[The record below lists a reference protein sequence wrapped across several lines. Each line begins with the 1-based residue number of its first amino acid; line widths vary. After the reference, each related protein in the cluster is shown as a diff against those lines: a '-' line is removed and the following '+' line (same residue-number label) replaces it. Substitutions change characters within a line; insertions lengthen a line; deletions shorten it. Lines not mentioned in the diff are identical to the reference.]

1 MVTQRNT
8 WRMWRNCEGIED
20 FYYGYMEGMRE
31 LIRQIDITV
40 NEAAKRFGIPPSTL
54 KNILYGQSKNVGVIT
69 IKKLCDGLGLTIPE
83 FFDDSILVEIDSE
96 L

>member
-1 MVTQRNT
+1 M
-8 WRMWRNCEGIED
+8 
-20 FYYGYMEGMRE
+20 
-31 LIRQIDITV
+31 
-40 NEAAKRFGIPPSTL
+40 NEAAKRSGIPPSTL

-83 FFDDSILVEIDSE
+83 FFDNSIFVEIDSE

>member
-1 MVTQRNT
+1 MDMKKAVIYR
-8 WRMWRNCEGIED
+8 
-20 FYYGYMEGMRE
+20 MRE

-40 NEAAKRFGIPPSTL
+40 NETAKRFGIPPSTL

>member
-1 MVTQRNT
+1 MDMKKAVIYR
-8 WRMWRNCEGIED
+8 
-20 FYYGYMEGMRE
+20 MRE

-40 NEAAKRFGIPPSTL
+40 NEAAKRFGIPPLTL

>member
-1 MVTQRNT
+1 MDMKKAVIYR
-8 WRMWRNCEGIED
+8 
-20 FYYGYMEGMRE
+20 MRE
-31 LIRQIDITV
+31 LIRQRDITV
-40 NEAAKRFGIPPSTL
+40 NEAAKRSGIAPSNL

-83 FFDDSILVEIDSE
+83 FFDNSIFVEIDSE

>member
-1 MVTQRNT
+1 MDMKKAQTN
-8 WRMWRNCEGIED
+8 RMW
-20 FYYGYMEGMRE
+20 E
-31 LIRQIDITV
+31 LIRQRDITV
-40 NEAAKRFGIPPSTL
+40 NEAAKRSGIPPSTL

-83 FFDDSILVEIDSE
+83 FFDNSIFVEIDSE

>member
-1 MVTQRNT
+1 MDMKKAVIYR
-8 WRMWRNCEGIED
+8 
-20 FYYGYMEGMRE
+20 MRE

-54 KNILYGQSKNVGVIT
+54 KYILYGQSKNVGVIT

>member
-1 MVTQRNT
+1 MDMKKAVIYR
-8 WRMWRNCEGIED
+8 
-20 FYYGYMEGMRE
+20 MRE

-69 IKKLCDGLGLTIPE
+69 IKKLCDGLGLTSLIAELKKDDLQISE
-83 FFDDSILVEIDSE
+83 FEEYYI
-96 L
+96 

>member
-1 MVTQRNT
+1 MDMKKAVIYR
-8 WRMWRNCEGIED
+8 
-20 FYYGYMEGMRE
+20 MRE

-40 NEAAKRFGIPPSTL
+40 NEAPKRFGTPASTL
-54 KNILYGQSKNVGVIT
+54 KNILNGQSNNVGVIT

>member
-1 MVTQRNT
+1 MDMKKAVIYR
-8 WRMWRNCEGIED
+8 
-20 FYYGYMEGMRE
+20 MRE

-40 NEAAKRFGIPPSTL
+40 NEAAKRFDIPPSTL

>member
-1 MVTQRNT
+1 MNMKKAVIYR
-8 WRMWRNCEGIED
+8 
-20 FYYGYMEGMRE
+20 MRE

-83 FFDDSILVEIDSE
+83 FFDDSILAEIDSE

>member
-1 MVTQRNT
+1 MDMKKAVIYR
-8 WRMWRNCEGIED
+8 
-20 FYYGYMEGMRE
+20 MRE

-40 NEAAKRFGIPPSTL
+40 NEAAKRIGIPPSTL